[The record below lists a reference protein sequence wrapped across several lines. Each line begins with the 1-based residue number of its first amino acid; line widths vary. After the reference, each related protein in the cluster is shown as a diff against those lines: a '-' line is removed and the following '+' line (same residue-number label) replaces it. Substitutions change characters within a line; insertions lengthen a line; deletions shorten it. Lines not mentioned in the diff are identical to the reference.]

1 MEIIFETTC
10 SSTLFDEEMP
20 PTLLTL
26 YENDPAIFMDILLNR
41 KKNTGLF
48 DVSKSLDEDFVKA
61 LDMISFIVSRH
72 PKFLNEREVYHIL
85 MRTYN
90 PEESQINLNREIL
103 DKLEKMLKNPRYKTQ
118 VKSLKNGLYFKNLSE
133 SLSTIFKF

>member
-1 MEIIFETTC
+1 MEIVFENTY
-10 SSTLFDEEMP
+10 SSTSFDEEMP

-26 YENDPAIFMDILLNR
+26 YENDPAIFMDIILNR
-41 KKNTGLF
+41 KNAGLF
-48 DVSKSLDEDFVKA
+48 DVSKSLDEDFGKA

-72 PKFLNEREVYHIL
+72 PTFLNEREVYHIL
-85 MRTYN
+85 MKTSN
-90 PEESQINLNREIL
+90 PEESQTILNRDIIV
-103 DKLEKMLKNPRYKTQ
+103 KLEKMLKNPRYKSQ